1 MKTPLIL
8 LLAAACFVAEAQV
21 VTPAAS
27 PSATVSTVVGLTDI
41 KVEYFRP
48 QMRGRKIFGDGA
60 EYLTPYGRLWRTGA
74 NGGTAITFSDDV
86 TVEGIKVPKGKYL
99 ILTIPGASEWTV
111 SLYSDVSLGGN
122 LQAYD
127 KSKEVANFK
136 VKPAT
141 LPQPVETFTVNI
153 GDISNDSKQ
162 AKVEIAWEKTS
173 VKFTVGVEYDSKVMA
188 SIESTKDMNPFDLF
202 QAAVYYLE
210 NGKDLKQAMTW
221 ITKAEESIK
230 DAYWLQ
236 YQKARIQQGLGDK
249 KGALAT
255 AKASLE
261 NAKAADDLSFQKMNQ
276 ALIAALQ

>member
-48 QMRGRKIFGDGA
+48 QMRGRKIFGYGA
-60 EYLTPYGRLWRTGA
+60 EYLTPYGRPWRTGA

>member
-1 MKTPLIL
+1 
-8 LLAAACFVAEAQV
+8 
-21 VTPAAS
+21 
-27 PSATVSTVVGLTDI
+27 
-41 KVEYFRP
+41 
-48 QMRGRKIFGDGA
+48 MRGRKIFGDGA

-136 VKPAT
+136 VKPVT

>member
-8 LLAAACFVAEAQV
+8 LLAAACFAAEAQV

-48 QMRGRKIFGDGA
+48 QMRGRKIFGDGP

-136 VKPAT
+136 VKPVT
-141 LPQPVETFTVNI
+141 LPQPIETFTVNI
-153 GDISNDSKQ
+153 GDISDDSKQ

>member
-60 EYLTPYGRLWRTGA
+60 EYLTPCGRLWRTGA

-136 VKPAT
+136 VKPVT

>member
-136 VKPAT
+136 VKPVT

>member
-60 EYLTPYGRLWRTGA
+60 EYLTPYGRPWRTGA